1 MYSVNRRKQ
10 RAIDVDNEQE
20 KQPKTE
26 PATKGEFL
34 RKEKEGD
41 KKDKKNDDAIL
52 QKMQK
57 RVTGKKNFPKFMSTL
72 MWVAIIWLAVSL
84 AFNGLSSGEVEEQDI
99 SDVVSSVQAGEIT
112 SIVVRGQEVRVAYT
126 DGKIGKLRKDAIASF
141 DETLVN
147 LGVTA
152 EQLVSAGYTV
162 KKETGLG
169 YWFKT
174 LLPFLFPIL
183 ILAFFLWFFLRQTK
197 GMGGMQVFQFGRS
210 RARFINPNDEK
221 DKVSF
226 KDVAGLAEAKQ
237 ELQEFVE
244 FLKQPDRFLS
254 IGAKVPKGVMLT
266 GAPGTGKT
274 LLARAVAGEAKVPF
288 FSISGSEFVEMFVGV
303 GASRV
308 RDLFSMAKKAAPA
321 IVFIDEID
329 AVGRTRGS
337 GLGGGNDE
345 REQALNQIL
354 VEMDGFEQTDK
365 VIVLA
370 STNRP
375 DILDNALLRP
385 GRFDRKIVID
395 LPDIKERKEILAVHA
410 KGKKLEDDV
419 NFEVVARRTPGLSG
433 ADLASVVNESAI
445 FAVRGSRKSIKQDD
459 LLAAIEKVML
469 GPERKGRVITK
480 REKRVI
486 AYHEAGHAL
495 LASLLPYADPVQKI
509 TIVSRGHAGGY
520 VLSLPDFERRLK
532 TRREFIDTIIM
543 ALGGY
548 ASERLVF
555 EDVSTGPSSDLVEV
569 SRLAHDMVTRFGMSD
584 VVGPMVLRQ
593 PNYYSMIG
601 GREGHSQNLEK
612 QIDEEVD
619 KIVKQSYDGA
629 LQHLR
634 NNRESLDA
642 IAEKL
647 LEQETLEREEFESLL
662 KERGVEV
669 QNAFKDEEEE
679 KREIEEKKSIPD
691 EDKDIEEKKN
701 EPTENKEQHS

>member
-1 MYSVNRRKQ
+1 MRGVNRENKDVSGDTTEKSDEQSESSQKKSAEKGLFSRGKKKSDRDT
-10 RAIDVDNEQE
+10 RARSDILGKIFQ
-20 KQPKTE
+20 KKT
-26 PATKGEFL
+26 A
-34 RKEKEGD
+34 R
-41 KKDKKNDDAIL
+41 KDK
-52 QKMQK
+52 
-57 RVTGKKNFPKFMSTL
+57 GNFHRWISVL
-72 MWVAIIWLAVSL
+72 MWVSIIYLAVSL
-84 AFNGLSSGEVEEQDI
+84 SVGGLGSKEILEPTI
-99 SDVVSSVQAGEIT
+99 SEVVSSIHSDEVTRIEVSGKKVTVTYVNEDVGEL
-112 SIVVRGQEVRVAYT
+112 Q
-126 DGKIGKLRKDAIASF
+126 KDPVASF
-141 DETLVN
+141 DETLTN

-152 EQLVSAGYTV
+152 EEIAR
-162 KKETGLG
+162 LG
-169 YWFKT
+169 YVVVKEGGFGYWLKQI
-174 LLPFLFPIL
+174 LPFIFPLL
-183 ILAFFLWFFLRQTK
+183 IFGVFLWFIMRQTK
-197 GMGGMQVFQFGRS
+197 GMGGMQVFQFGRA
-210 RARFINPNDEK
+210 RARLVDPNDGSG
-221 DKVSF
+221 KVSF
-226 KDVAGLAEAKQ
+226 KDVAGLVEAKQ

-308 RDLFSMAKKAAPA
+308 RDLFSMAKKTAPS

-354 VEMDGFEQTDK
+354 VEMDGFEQSDK
-365 VIVLA
+365 VIVIA

-385 GRFDRKIVID
+385 GRFDRKIIID
-395 LPDIKERKEILAVHA
+395 LPDIKERTEILRVHA
-410 KGKKLEDDV
+410 RGKKMESDV
-419 NFEVVARRTPGLSG
+419 NFEIIARRTPGLSG
-433 ADLASVVNESAI
+433 ADLASVVNEGAI
-445 FAVRGSRKSIKQDD
+445 FAVRDSRKSIQQKDF
-459 LLAAIEKVML
+459 LAAIEKVML

-532 TRREFIDTIIM
+532 TRREFFDTITM

-548 ASERLVF
+548 VAEQLVF
-555 EDVSTGPSSDLVEV
+555 DDVSTGPSSDLVEV

-584 VVGPMVLRQ
+584 VVGPMALRQ
-593 PNYYSMIG
+593 PNLHSLTG
-601 GREGHSQNLEK
+601 GREGHSPELEK
-612 QIDEEVD
+612 QIDDEVD
-619 KIVKQSYDGA
+619 KIIRQSYKGS
-629 LQHLR
+629 LR
-634 NNRESLDA
+634 LLRDNRDSLDA

-647 LEQETLEREEFESLL
+647 LEQETLEREEFEALL

-669 QNAFKDEEEE
+669 QNAFKDDEL
-679 KREIEEKKSIPD
+679 EKKILEEGVSITKKGDAISD
-691 EDKDIEEKKN
+691 EK
-701 EPTENKEQHS
+701 EPNDR

>member
-1 MYSVNRRKQ
+1 
-10 RAIDVDNEQE
+10 
-20 KQPKTE
+20 
-26 PATKGEFL
+26 
-34 RKEKEGD
+34 
-41 KKDKKNDDAIL
+41 
-52 QKMQK
+52 
-57 RVTGKKNFPKFMSTL
+57 
-72 MWVAIIWLAVSL
+72 
-84 AFNGLSSGEVEEQDI
+84 
-99 SDVVSSVQAGEIT
+99 
-112 SIVVRGQEVRVAYT
+112 
-126 DGKIGKLRKDAIASF
+126 
-141 DETLVN
+141 
-147 LGVTA
+147 
-152 EQLVSAGYTV
+152 
-162 KKETGLG
+162 
-169 YWFKT
+169 
-174 LLPFLFPIL
+174 
-183 ILAFFLWFFLRQTK
+183 
-197 GMGGMQVFQFGRS
+197 MGGMQVFQFGRA
-210 RARFINPNDEK
+210 RARFVSPNDENG
-221 DKVSF
+221 KVSF

-308 RDLFSMAKKAAPA
+308 RDLFSMAKKAAPS

-329 AVGRTRGS
+329 AVGRARGS

-385 GRFDRKIVID
+385 GRFDRKIIVD
-395 LPDIKERKEILAVHA
+395 LPDIKERSEILQVHS
-410 KGKKLEDDV
+410 KGKNMEDDV
-419 NFEVVARRTPGLSG
+419 NFDIIARRTPGLSG
-433 ADLASVVNESAI
+433 ADLASVVNEGAI
-445 FAVRGSRKSIKQDD
+445 FAVRDSRKSIQQKD

-480 REKRVI
+480 REKRMI

-532 TRREFIDTIIM
+532 TRREFVDTISM

-548 ASERLVF
+548 AAERLIF
-555 EDVSTGPSSDLVEV
+555 GDVSTGPSSDLIEV

-584 VVGPMVLRQ
+584 AVGPMVLRQ
-593 PNYYSMIG
+593 PNLHSLAG
-601 GREGHSQNLEK
+601 GREGHSPEFEK
-612 QIDEEVD
+612 QIDDEVD
-619 KIVKQSYDGA
+619 AIVRESYESS
-629 LQHLR
+629 LQRLR
-634 NNRESLDA
+634 DNRDSLDA

-647 LEQETLEREEFESLL
+647 LEQETLEREEFEALL

-669 QNAFKDEEEE
+669 QNAFKDEEFERKEAEE
-679 KREIEEKKSIPD
+679 KLTDEK
-691 EDKDIEEKKN
+691 
-701 EPTENKEQHS
+701 

>member
-1 MYSVNRRKQ
+1 MRGVNRNNEDGSTGGKEDSGQKKKSKKLGGFLRGKKGKGGWYAKQ
-10 RAIDVDNEQE
+10 R
-20 KQPKTE
+20 
-26 PATKGEFL
+26 
-34 RKEKEGD
+34 GD
-41 KKDKKNDDAIL
+41 ILQKRFGGKSTGVRHDGKDKKKGRRWMNIALWVLLLYFALSFSVGGFTNQDVLEPTISEVVSAIQSNQVAGIEVSGRKVTVTYVDEQVGEL
-52 QKMQK
+52 QKD
-57 RVTGKKNFPKFMSTL
+57 P
-72 MWVAIIWLAVSL
+72 
-84 AFNGLSSGEVEEQDI
+84 
-99 SDVVSSVQAGEIT
+99 
-112 SIVVRGQEVRVAYT
+112 
-126 DGKIGKLRKDAIASF
+126 IASF
-141 DETLVN
+141 DETLIN

-152 EQLVSAGYTV
+152 DEFSRLKYSVV
-162 KKETGLG
+162 KEGGFG
-169 YWFKT
+169 YW
-174 LLPFLFPIL
+174 LRQILPFLFPLL
-183 ILAFFLWFFLRQTK
+183 IFGVFLWFIMRQSK
-197 GMGGMQVFQFGRS
+197 GMGGMQVFQFGRA
-210 RARFINPNDEK
+210 RARFVSPNDENGR
-221 DKVSF
+221 VSF

-308 RDLFSMAKKAAPA
+308 RDLFSMAKKSAPS

-385 GRFDRKIVID
+385 GRFDRKIIVD
-395 LPDIKERKEILAVHA
+395 LPDIKEREEILQVHA
-410 KGKKLEDDV
+410 RGKNMEQDV
-419 NFEVVARRTPGLSG
+419 NFDVIARRTPGLSG
-433 ADLASVVNESAI
+433 ADLASVVNEGAI
-445 FAVRGSRKSIKQDD
+445 FAVRASRKSIRQKD

-480 REKRVI
+480 REKRMI

-532 TRREFIDTIIM
+532 TRREFVDTISM

-548 ASERLVF
+548 AAEQLVF
-555 EDVSTGPSSDLVEV
+555 GDVSTGPSSDLIEV

-584 VVGPMVLRQ
+584 AVGPMVLRQ
-593 PNYYSMIG
+593 PNLHSLTG
-601 GREGHSQNLEK
+601 GREGHSPELEK
-612 QIDEEVD
+612 QIDDEVD
-619 KIVKQSYDGA
+619 TIVRQAYKDS
-629 LQHLR
+629 LQRLR
-634 NNRESLDA
+634 DNRDSLDA
-642 IAEKL
+642 IAETL
-647 LEQETLEREEFESLL
+647 LEQETLEREEFEALL

-669 QNAFKDEEEE
+669 QNAFKDEEFERKE
-679 KREIEEKKSIPD
+679 MEKK
-691 EDKDIEEKKN
+691 EMDKKR
-701 EPTENKEQHS
+701 S

>member
-1 MYSVNRRKQ
+1 MRGVNRNNK
-10 RAIDVDNEQE
+10 DGGD
-20 KQPKTE
+20 
-26 PATKGEFL
+26 G
-34 RKEKEGD
+34 EKEGSNQKKKSTKRGDLLHKKERKNGWYSKQRDSILKRKLQGKSADD
-41 KKDKKNDDAIL
+41 KNKKGFRWWMNIVLWALLIY
-52 QKMQK
+52 
-57 RVTGKKNFPKFMSTL
+57 F
-72 MWVAIIWLAVSL
+72 A
-84 AFNGLSSGEVEEQDI
+84 LSFGVGGFDNQDVLEPTI
-99 SDVVSSVQAGEIT
+99 SEVVSSIQEDQVASIEVSGKKVTVTYINEQIGEL
-112 SIVVRGQEVRVAYT
+112 Q
-126 DGKIGKLRKDAIASF
+126 KDPIASF
-141 DETLVN
+141 DETLIN

-152 EQLVSAGYTV
+152 DEFARLKYSVV
-162 KKETGLG
+162 KEGGFG
-169 YWFKT
+169 YWVKQV
-174 LLPFLFPIL
+174 LPFLFPLL
-183 ILAFFLWFFLRQTK
+183 IFGAFLWFIMRQSK

-210 RARFINPNDEK
+210 RARFVNPNDENG
-221 DKVSF
+221 KVSF
-226 KDVAGLAEAKQ
+226 KDVAGLVEAKQ

-308 RDLFSMAKKAAPA
+308 RDLFSMAKKAAPS

-385 GRFDRKIVID
+385 GRFDRKIIVD
-395 LPDIKERKEILAVHA
+395 LPDIKERTEILQVHA
-410 KGKKLEDDV
+410 RGKNMEDGV
-419 NFEVVARRTPGLSG
+419 NFDVIARRTPGLSG
-433 ADLASVVNESAI
+433 ADLASVVNEGAI
-445 FAVRGSRKSIKQDD
+445 FAVRDSRKSIQQKD

-480 REKRVI
+480 REKRMI

-532 TRREFIDTIIM
+532 TRQEFVDTISM

-548 ASERLVF
+548 AAERLVF
-555 EDVSTGPSSDLVEV
+555 GDVSTGPSSDLIEV

-584 VVGPMVLRQ
+584 AVGPMVLRQ
-593 PNYYSMIG
+593 PNLHSLTG
-601 GREGHSQNLEK
+601 GREGHSPEFEK
-612 QIDEEVD
+612 QIDDEVD
-619 KIVKQSYDGA
+619 AIVRKSYKDSFQK
-629 LQHLR
+629 LCD
-634 NNRESLDA
+634 NRDSLDA

-647 LEQETLEREEFESLL
+647 LEQETLEREEFEMLL

-669 QNAFKDEEEE
+669 QNAFKDEEFERKEMEE
-679 KREIEEKKSIPD
+679 KRI
-691 EDKDIEEKKN
+691 
-701 EPTENKEQHS
+701 

>member
-1 MYSVNRRKQ
+1 MRGVNHNNEDESGGKKDGSSQKKKSTKRGGFLRGKNMKDGWRSKQ
-10 RAIDVDNEQE
+10 RDRILKKKIGGKSGGSNDTGNTGGARRWMNIILWVLLIYFALSLGVGGFTNRDVL
-20 KQPKTE
+20 KPT
-26 PATKGEFL
+26 
-34 RKEKEGD
+34 
-41 KKDKKNDDAIL
+41 
-52 QKMQK
+52 
-57 RVTGKKNFPKFMSTL
+57 
-72 MWVAIIWLAVSL
+72 
-84 AFNGLSSGEVEEQDI
+84 I
-99 SDVVSSVQAGEIT
+99 SEVVSSIQNGQVAGIEVSGRKVTIT
-112 SIVVRGQEVRVAYT
+112 YINEDVGELQ
-126 DGKIGKLRKDAIASF
+126 KDPIASF
-141 DETLVN
+141 DETLIN

-152 EQLVSAGYTV
+152 DDLAHLRYSVV
-162 KKETGLG
+162 KEGGFG
-169 YWFKT
+169 YWVRQI
-174 LLPFLFPIL
+174 LPFLFPIL
-183 ILAFFLWFFLRQTK
+183 IFGLFLWFIMRQSK
-197 GMGGMQVFQFGRS
+197 GMGGMQVFQFGRA
-210 RARFINPNDEK
+210 RARFVNPNDENG
-221 DKVSF
+221 KVSF
-226 KDVAGLAEAKQ
+226 KDVAGLVEAKQ

-308 RDLFSMAKKAAPA
+308 RDLFSMAKKAAPS

-329 AVGRTRGS
+329 AVGRARGS

-385 GRFDRKIVID
+385 GRFDRKIIID
-395 LPDIKERKEILAVHA
+395 LPDIKERSEILQVHA
-410 KGKKLEDDV
+410 RGKNMENDV
-419 NFEVVARRTPGLSG
+419 NFDVIARRTPGLSG
-433 ADLASVVNESAI
+433 ADLASVVNEGAI
-445 FAVRGSRKSIKQDD
+445 FAVRASRKSIKQKD

-532 TRREFIDTIIM
+532 TRREFVDTISM

-548 ASERLVF
+548 VAEQLVF
-555 EDVSTGPSSDLVEV
+555 GDVSTGPSSDLIEV

-584 VVGPMVLRQ
+584 AVGPLVLRQ
-593 PNYYSMIG
+593 LNLHSLTG
-601 GREGHSQNLEK
+601 GREGHSPELEK
-612 QIDEEVD
+612 QIDDEVD
-619 KIVKQSYDGA
+619 AIVRRSYKDS
-629 LQHLR
+629 LQKLR
-634 NNRESLDA
+634 DNRDSLDA

-647 LEQETLEREEFESLL
+647 LEQETLEREEFEMLL

-669 QNAFKDEEEE
+669 QNAFKGEELER
-679 KREIEEKKSIPD
+679 KG
-691 EDKDIEEKKN
+691 
-701 EPTENKEQHS
+701 

>member
-1 MYSVNRRKQ
+1 MDSVNR
-10 RAIDVDNEQE
+10 E
-20 KQPKTE
+20 
-26 PATKGEFL
+26 
-34 RKEKEGD
+34 
-41 KKDKKNDDAIL
+41 NDT
-52 QKMQK
+52 Q
-57 RVTGKKNFPKFMSTL
+57 
-72 MWVAIIWLAVSL
+72 
-84 AFNGLSSGEVEEQDI
+84 
-99 SDVVSSVQAGEIT
+99 
-112 SIVVRGQEVRVAYT
+112 T
-126 DGKIGKLRKDAIASF
+126 DGKETPSSEKKSAKRRFFFRGKKEQKSQDPEQQDRTVIDMLRRKKRDPQKKGGRGWTGVLLWGTLIYLVLSFGAGGLNNQDVLQPTISEVVTSIQANEVASIEVSGKKVTVTYTDETVGELQKDAVASF
-141 DETLVN
+141 DETLTN

-152 EQLVSAGYTV
+152 DELGQV
-162 KKETGLG
+162 KYSVVKESGFG
-169 YWFKT
+169 YWVMQI
-174 LLPFLFPIL
+174 LPFLFPIL
-183 ILAFFLWFFLRQTK
+183 ILGIFFLFLMRQTK
-197 GMGGMQVFQFGRS
+197 GMGGMQLFQFGRA
-210 RARFINPNDEK
+210 RARFVNPDDENG
-221 DKVSF
+221 KVSF
-226 KDVAGLAEAKQ
+226 KDVAGLVEAKQ

-308 RDLFSMAKKAAPA
+308 RDLFSMAKKAAPS

-329 AVGRTRGS
+329 AVGRARGS

-365 VIVLA
+365 VVVIA

-385 GRFDRKIVID
+385 GRFDRKIVVD
-395 LPDIKERKEILAVHA
+395 LPDIKERTDILRVHA
-410 KGKKLEDDV
+410 KGKKMEGDV
-419 NFEVVARRTPGLSG
+419 NFETIARRTPGLSG
-433 ADLASVVNESAI
+433 ADLASVVNEGAI
-445 FAVRGSRKSIKQDD
+445 FAVRASRKSIRQKD

-480 REKRVI
+480 REKRMI

-532 TRREFIDTIIM
+532 TRKEFVDTIAM

-548 ASERLVF
+548 AAEQMVF
-555 EDVSTGPSSDLVEV
+555 GDVSTGPSSDLVEV

-584 VVGPMVLRQ
+584 AVGPMAVRQ
-593 PNYYSMIG
+593 PNYSSVVG
-601 GREGHSQNLEK
+601 GREGHSQDLEQ
-612 QIDEEVD
+612 QIDSEVD
-619 KIVKQSYDGA
+619 VIIKQAHKRAQSL
-629 LQHLR
+629 LQE
-634 NNRESLDA
+634 NRDSLDA
-642 IAEKL
+642 IVKQLLAE
-647 LEQETLEREEFESLL
+647 ETLEREEFESLL
-662 KERGVEV
+662 RERGVEV
-669 QNAFKDEEEE
+669 QNAFKDEEAAKRVAEE
-679 KREIEEKKSIPD
+679 DSPADKKD
-691 EDKDIEEKKN
+691 
-701 EPTENKEQHS
+701 

>member
-1 MYSVNRRKQ
+1 MDSVNRENDTGTGGKEAPSSEKKSAKRRFFFRGKKEQKSQDPKQQDHPLKDLLRRKKRDPQ
-10 RAIDVDNEQE
+10 TQKSSGGRWTGVLLWGTLIYLVLSFGAGGLNNQETLQPTISEVVAAIQVDEVASIE
-20 KQPKTE
+20 VS
-26 PATKGEFL
+26 G
-34 RKEKEGD
+34 
-41 KKDKKNDDAIL
+41 KKVTVTYTDETVGVL
-52 QKMQK
+52 QKD
-57 RVTGKKNFPKFMSTL
+57 
-72 MWVAIIWLAVSL
+72 AV
-84 AFNGLSSGEVEEQDI
+84 
-99 SDVVSSVQAGEIT
+99 
-112 SIVVRGQEVRVAYT
+112 
-126 DGKIGKLRKDAIASF
+126 ASF
-141 DETLVN
+141 DETLTN

-152 EQLVSAGYTV
+152 DELAQV
-162 KKETGLG
+162 KYSVVKEGGFG
-169 YWFKT
+169 YWVMQI
-174 LLPFLFPIL
+174 LPFLFPIL
-183 ILAFFLWFFLRQTK
+183 ILGVFFLFLMRQTK
-197 GMGGMQVFQFGRS
+197 GMGGMQLFQFGRA
-210 RARFINPNDEK
+210 RARFVNPDDDNG
-221 DKVSF
+221 KVSF
-226 KDVAGLAEAKQ
+226 KDVAGLVEAKQ

-308 RDLFSMAKKAAPA
+308 RDLFSMAKKAAPS

-329 AVGRTRGS
+329 AVGRARGS

-365 VIVLA
+365 VVVIA

-385 GRFDRKIVID
+385 GRFDRKIVVD
-395 LPDIKERKEILAVHA
+395 LPDIKERTDILRVHA
-410 KGKKLEDDV
+410 KGKKMEDDV
-419 NFEVVARRTPGLSG
+419 NFETIARRTPGLSG
-433 ADLASVVNESAI
+433 ADLASVVNEGAI
-445 FAVRGSRKSIKQDD
+445 FAVRASRKSIRQRD

-480 REKRVI
+480 REKRMI

-532 TRREFIDTIIM
+532 TRKEFMDTIAM

-548 ASERLVF
+548 AAERMVF
-555 EDVSTGPSSDLVEV
+555 GDVSTGPSSDLVEV

-584 VVGPMVLRQ
+584 AVGPMAVRQ
-593 PNYYSMIG
+593 PNYSSVVG
-601 GREGHSQNLEK
+601 GREGHSQDLEQ
-612 QIDEEVD
+612 QIDSEVD
-619 KIVKQSYDGA
+619 VIIKQAHERAQSL
-629 LQHLR
+629 LQE
-634 NNRESLDA
+634 NCESLDA
-642 IAEKL
+642 IVKKL
-647 LEQETLEREEFESLL
+647 LADETLEREEFEALL

-669 QNAFKDEEEE
+669 QNAFRDEEEE
-679 KREIEEKKSIPD
+679 KKVAVEDGPADKKG
-691 EDKDIEEKKN
+691 
-701 EPTENKEQHS
+701 

>member
-1 MYSVNRRKQ
+1 MRGVNRNNNDTEGAEKKGS
-10 RAIDVDNEQE
+10 DQE
-20 KQPKTE
+20 KKS
-26 PATKGEFL
+26 TKRGIFL
-34 RKEKEGD
+34 RGKKKRGGWYANRRD
-41 KKDKKNDDAIL
+41 RILKNTLRGRSTDNKDKKGFRRWMNLIFWVLIIYFAL
-52 QKMQK
+52 SFA
-57 RVTGKKNFPKFMSTL
+57 TGG
-72 MWVAIIWLAVSL
+72 LANRDVL
-84 AFNGLSSGEVEEQDI
+84 EPTI
-99 SDVVSSVQAGEIT
+99 SEVVSSVQDDQVV
-112 SIVVRGQEVRVAYT
+112 SIEVSGRNVTVTYT
-126 DGKIGKLRKDAIASF
+126 DEQVGELQKDPITPF
-141 DETLVN
+141 DETLIN

-152 EQLVSAGYTV
+152 DDLARLDYSVV
-162 KKETGLG
+162 KEGGFG
-169 YWFKT
+169 YWMRQ
-174 LLPFLFPIL
+174 LLPFLFPLL
-183 ILAFFLWFFLRQTK
+183 IFGAFLWFIMRQSK
-197 GMGGMQVFQFGRS
+197 GMGGMQVFQFGRA
-210 RARFINPNDEK
+210 RARFVNPDDENG
-221 DKVSF
+221 KVSF
-226 KDVAGLAEAKQ
+226 KDVAGLVEAKQ

-308 RDLFSMAKKAAPA
+308 RDLFSMAKKAAPS

-329 AVGRTRGS
+329 AVGRARGS

-385 GRFDRKIVID
+385 GRFDRKIIVD
-395 LPDIKERKEILAVHA
+395 LPDIKERTEILQVHA
-410 KGKKLEDDV
+410 RGKTMEDGV
-419 NFEVVARRTPGLSG
+419 NFDVIARRTPGLSG
-433 ADLASVVNESAI
+433 ADLASVVNEGAI
-445 FAVRGSRKSIKQDD
+445 FAVRDSRKSIQQKD

-495 LASLLPYADPVQKI
+495 LASLLSYADPVQKI

-532 TRREFIDTIIM
+532 TRREFVDTISM

-548 ASERLVF
+548 VAEQLVF
-555 EDVSTGPSSDLVEV
+555 GDVSTGPSSDLIEV

-584 VVGPMVLRQ
+584 AVGPMVLRQ
-593 PNYYSMIG
+593 PNLHSLTG
-601 GREGHSQNLEK
+601 GREGHSPELEK
-612 QIDEEVD
+612 QIDDEVD
-619 KIVKQSYDGA
+619 AIVRRAYKDSM
-629 LQHLR
+629 QHLR
-634 NNRESLDA
+634 DNRDSLDA

-647 LEQETLEREEFESLL
+647 LEQETLEREEFEALL

-669 QNAFKDEEEE
+669 QNAFKDEEFERKKLEE
-679 KREIEEKKSIPD
+679 KRDQKS
-691 EDKDIEEKKN
+691 EA
-701 EPTENKEQHS
+701 

>member
-1 MYSVNRRKQ
+1 MRGVNRENK
-10 RAIDVDNEQE
+10 DGDTGE
-20 KQPKTE
+20 KTDTPQ
-26 PATKGEFL
+26 TKSAKRGGFL
-34 RKEKEGD
+34 RGEKKQDDQPTKQQNGILKNMFQKKVTTD
-41 KKDKKNDDAIL
+41 KNKNKKNSRRWVNILLWVSLLYLALSLSFGGFGNQGVLEPTISEVVQSIRAGEVASIEVSGKKVTVTYINESVGEL
-52 QKMQK
+52 QK
-57 RVTGKKNFPKFMSTL
+57 
-72 MWVAIIWLAVSL
+72 
-84 AFNGLSSGEVEEQDI
+84 D
-99 SDVVSSVQAGEIT
+99 SV
-112 SIVVRGQEVRVAYT
+112 
-126 DGKIGKLRKDAIASF
+126 ASF
-141 DETLVN
+141 DETLIN
-147 LGVTA
+147 LGVTTD
-152 EQLVSAGYTV
+152 EFDRLKYGVV
-162 KKETGLG
+162 KEGGFG
-169 YWFKT
+169 YWVKQV
-174 LLPFLFPIL
+174 LPFLFPIL
-183 ILAFFLWFFLRQTK
+183 IFGVFLWFIMRQTK
-197 GMGGMQVFQFGRS
+197 GMGGMQVFQFGRA
-210 RARFINPNDEK
+210 RARFVNPDDE
-221 DKVSF
+221 DGKVSF
-226 KDVAGLAEAKQ
+226 KDVAGLVEAKQ

-308 RDLFSMAKKAAPA
+308 RDLFSMAKKSAPS

-329 AVGRTRGS
+329 AVGRARGS

-365 VIVLA
+365 VIVIA

-395 LPDIKERKEILAVHA
+395 LPDIKERTDILQVHA
-410 KGKKLEDDV
+410 KGKKMETDV
-419 NFEVVARRTPGLSG
+419 NFETIARRTPGLSG
-433 ADLASVVNESAI
+433 ADLASVVNEGAI
-445 FAVRGSRKSIKQDD
+445 FAVRNSRKSICQKD

-480 REKRVI
+480 REKKMI

-532 TRREFIDTIIM
+532 TRKEFIDTISM

-548 ASERLVF
+548 AAEQLVF
-555 EDVSTGPSSDLVEV
+555 SDVSTGPSSDLVEV
-569 SRLAHDMVTRFGMSD
+569 SRLAHDMVTRFGMST
-584 VVGPMVLRQ
+584 VVGPMAVRQ
-593 PNYYSMIG
+593 PNYYSVIG
-601 GREGHSQNLEK
+601 GREGHSQDLEK
-612 QIDEEVD
+612 QIDAEVD
-619 KIVKQSYDGA
+619 KIIKQSYETA
-629 LQHLR
+629 RSLLEK
-634 NNRESLDA
+634 NRSSLDA
-642 IAEKL
+642 IVAKL
-647 LEQETLEREEFESLL
+647 LKEETLERDEFEALL

-669 QNAFKDEEEE
+669 QNAFKKEEDERRGAEQEVSAAKEDGAQPE
-679 KREIEEKKSIPD
+679 K
-691 EDKDIEEKKN
+691 
-701 EPTENKEQHS
+701 

>member
-1 MYSVNRRKQ
+1 MCM
-10 RAIDVDNEQE
+10 D
-20 KQPKTE
+20 TM
-26 PATKGEFL
+26 
-34 RKEKEGD
+34 D
-41 KKDKKNDDAIL
+41 KKKKDGSNADSEKSTKPKKEPLAEGL
-52 QKMQK
+52 FSRSK
-57 RVTGKKNFPKFMSTL
+57 REKGDNGNNHVFGDVKRKITGKKHLPKFVSIL
-72 MWVAIIWLAVSL
+72 LWVAVIYLAISL
-84 AFNGLSSGEVEEQDI
+84 SFDGFDKKEVVEPTI
-99 SDVVSSVQAGEIT
+99 SDVVTSIQAGEIEE
-112 SIVVRGQEVRVAYT
+112 IIIRGQEVRVSYA
-126 DGKIGKLRKDAIASF
+126 DGKAGKLRKDNIASF
-141 DETLVN
+141 DETLLN

-152 EQLVSAGYTV
+152 EQLAGVEYSV
-162 KKETGLG
+162 KKETGFG
-169 YWFKT
+169 YWMKT
-174 LLPFLFPIL
+174 LLPFLFPLL
-183 ILAFFLWFFLRQTK
+183 ILSLFIWYLSRQTK

-210 RARFINPNDEK
+210 RARFVNPGDEK
-221 DKVSF
+221 NRVTF
-226 KDVAGLAEAKQ
+226 KDVAGLVEAKQ
-237 ELQEFVE
+237 ELQEFIE

-274 LLARAVAGEAKVPF
+274 LLARAVAGEASVPF

-365 VIVLA
+365 VVVLA

-385 GRFDRKIVID
+385 GRFDRKVVID
-395 LPDIKERKEILAVHA
+395 LPDIRERTEILKVHA
-410 KGKKLEDDV
+410 KGKKFEGNTD
-419 NFEVVARRTPGLSG
+419 FEVVARRTPGLSG
-433 ADLASVVNESAI
+433 ADLASVVNEAAI
-445 FAVRGSRKSIKQDD
+445 FAVRDSRKSIQQKD
-459 LLAAIEKVML
+459 LLSAIEKVML

-532 TRREFIDTIIM
+532 TRREFVDTIAM

-548 ASERLVF
+548 AAEQLIF
-555 EDVSTGPSSDLVEV
+555 EDVSTGPSSDLVEI

-584 VVGPMVLRQ
+584 AVGPMALRQ
-593 PNYYSMIG
+593 PNLHSLAG
-601 GREGHSQNLEK
+601 GREGHSPELEK
-612 QIDEEVD
+612 QIDDEVD
-619 KIVKQSYDGA
+619 RIITQSYENA
-629 LQHLR
+629 RSFLR
-634 NNRESLDA
+634 QNRESLDA

-647 LEQETLEREEFESLL
+647 LEQETLEREEFEALL
-662 KERGVEV
+662 KERGVEI
-669 QNAFKDEEEE
+669 QNAFKNDEEERKE
-679 KREIEEKKSIPD
+679 LGEKKD
-691 EDKDIEEKKN
+691 EDERGEKV
-701 EPTENKEQHS
+701 S

>member
-1 MYSVNRRKQ
+1 MRGVNRNNSDEEDGKEGGL
-10 RAIDVDNEQE
+10 DH
-20 KQPKTE
+20 KKKS
-26 PATKGEFL
+26 TKRGSFL
-34 RKEKEGD
+34 RENIFKNTFREKSPGNND
-41 KKDKKNDDAIL
+41 NKSRKDGRRWIN
-52 QKMQK
+52 
-57 RVTGKKNFPKFMSTL
+57 VVF
-72 MWVAIIWLAVSL
+72 WVLLTYLALSL
-84 AFNGLSSGEVEEQDI
+84 ALGGFTDRGVLEPTI
-99 SDVVSSVQAGEIT
+99 SEVVSSVQTGQVTGIEVSGRKVTVTYADDQVGEL
-112 SIVVRGQEVRVAYT
+112 Q
-126 DGKIGKLRKDAIASF
+126 KDPIASF
-141 DETLVN
+141 DETLLN
-147 LGVTA
+147 LGVSVDDLA
-152 EQLVSAGYTV
+152 QLKYSVV
-162 KKETGLG
+162 KEGGFG
-169 YWFKT
+169 YWVRQI
-174 LLPFLFPIL
+174 LPFLFPIL
-183 ILAFFLWFFLRQTK
+183 IFGAFLWFIMRQSK
-197 GMGGMQVFQFGRS
+197 GMGGMQVFQFGRA
-210 RARFINPNDEK
+210 RARFVNPNDENG
-221 DKVSF
+221 KVTF
-226 KDVAGLAEAKQ
+226 KDVAGLVEAKQ

-308 RDLFSMAKKAAPA
+308 RDLFSMAKKAAPS

-329 AVGRTRGS
+329 AVGRARGS

-385 GRFDRKIVID
+385 GRFDRKIIVD
-395 LPDIKERKEILAVHA
+395 LPDIRERSEILQVHA
-410 KGKKLEDDV
+410 QGKTMENDV
-419 NFEVVARRTPGLSG
+419 NFDIIARRTPGLSG
-433 ADLASVVNESAI
+433 ADLASVVNEGAI
-445 FAVRGSRKSIKQDD
+445 FAVRASRKSIHQKD

-480 REKRVI
+480 REKRMI

-532 TRREFIDTIIM
+532 TRREFIDTISM

-548 ASERLVF
+548 AAERLVF
-555 EDVSTGPSSDLVEV
+555 GDVSTGPSSDLIEV

-584 VVGPMVLRQ
+584 AVGPMVLRQ
-593 PNYYSMIG
+593 PNLHSLAG
-601 GREGHSQNLEK
+601 GREGHSPELEK
-612 QIDEEVD
+612 QIDDEVD
-619 KIVKQSYDGA
+619 VIVRQAYEDS
-629 LQHLR
+629 LQQLR
-634 NNRESLDA
+634 DNRDSLDA

-647 LEQETLEREEFESLL
+647 LERETLEREEFEALL
-662 KERGVEV
+662 QERNVEV
-669 QNAFKDEEEE
+669 QNAFKDEEFERKE
-679 KREIEEKKSIPD
+679 AEKKR
-691 EDKDIEEKKN
+691 
-701 EPTENKEQHS
+701 T

>member
-1 MYSVNRRKQ
+1 MHSVNRENQEESGGGQPPSSQKKPIRLGLFFRRKKKRDQHTKQ
-10 RAIDVDNEQE
+10 RSGILKKRLDGKSPREEN
-20 KQPKTE
+20 
-26 PATKGEFL
+26 KGFRHWMNILLWVSVIYLVLSLSFAGLTAGEI
-34 RKEKEGD
+34 
-41 KKDKKNDDAIL
+41 KKP
-52 QKMQK
+52 
-57 RVTGKKNFPKFMSTL
+57 T
-72 MWVAIIWLAVSL
+72 
-84 AFNGLSSGEVEEQDI
+84 I
-99 SDVVSSVQAGEIT
+99 SEVVSSIKAGEVTSVEVSGKKVTIT
-112 SIVVRGQEVRVAYT
+112 YT
-126 DGKIGKLRKDAIASF
+126 DESVGVLQKDSVASF
-141 DETLVN
+141 DETLIN
-147 LGVTA
+147 LGVTTDDFT
-152 EQLVSAGYTV
+152 QLEYGVV
-162 KKETGLG
+162 KEGGFG
-169 YWFKT
+169 YWVKQI
-174 LLPFLFPIL
+174 LPFLFPIL
-183 ILAFFLWFFLRQTK
+183 IFGVFLWFIMRQTK
-197 GMGGMQVFQFGRS
+197 GMGGMQVFQFGRA
-210 RARFINPNDEK
+210 RARFVNPND
-221 DKVSF
+221 DNGKVSF
-226 KDVAGLAEAKQ
+226 KDVAGLVEAKQ

-329 AVGRTRGS
+329 AVGRARGT

-365 VIVLA
+365 VIVIA

-385 GRFDRKIVID
+385 GRFDRKIIID
-395 LPDIKERKEILAVHA
+395 LPDIKERTEILKVHA
-410 KGKKLEDDV
+410 KGKKIESDV
-419 NFEVVARRTPGLSG
+419 NFDVVARRTPGLSG
-433 ADLASVVNESAI
+433 ADLASVVNEAAI
-445 FAVRGSRKSIKQDD
+445 FAVRGSRKSIQQKD

-532 TRREFIDTIIM
+532 TRKEFIDTIAM

-548 ASERLVF
+548 AAEQMVF
-555 EDVSTGPSSDLVEV
+555 SDVSTGPSSDLVEV

-584 VVGPMVLRQ
+584 LVGPMVVRQ
-593 PNYYSMIG
+593 PNYYSVVG
-601 GREGHSQNLEK
+601 GREGHSQDLEK
-612 QIDEEVD
+612 QIDTEVD
-619 KIVKQSYDGA
+619 KIIKHAYEKARS
-629 LQHLR
+629 LLR
-634 NNRESLDA
+634 ENRDSLDA
-642 IAEKL
+642 IVKKL
-647 LEQETLEREEFESLL
+647 LTDETLEREEFEALL

-679 KREIEEKKSIPD
+679 RKKLKEEDHLAVEASTPGADGGVSD
-691 EDKDIEEKKN
+691 EK
-701 EPTENKEQHS
+701 

>member
-1 MYSVNRRKQ
+1 MRGVNPKNGDGAEGEKTDSSHTKPTKRRW
-10 RAIDVDNEQE
+10 
-20 KQPKTE
+20 
-26 PATKGEFL
+26 FL
-34 RKEKEGD
+34 RG
-41 KKDKKNDDAIL
+41 KKDRDAQRTGERRTIFKKLFQKKSTTSKNKKGSRRRWANTLFWIL
-52 QKMQK
+52 LIYLVLSFGVGGLGNQEVLNPTISEVVSSIQAEKVASIEVSGK
-57 RVTGKKNFPKFMSTL
+57 RVTVTYADDT
-72 MWVAIIWLAVSL
+72 V
-84 AFNGLSSGEVEEQDI
+84 GELQKD
-99 SDVVSSVQAGEIT
+99 SV
-112 SIVVRGQEVRVAYT
+112 
-126 DGKIGKLRKDAIASF
+126 ASF
-141 DETLVN
+141 DETLAN
-147 LGVTA
+147 LGVTTGEFA
-152 EQLVSAGYTV
+152 RLKYSVV
-162 KKETGLG
+162 KEGGFG
-169 YWFKT
+169 YWMKQI
-174 LLPFLFPIL
+174 LPFLFPLL
-183 ILAFFLWFFLRQTK
+183 IFGVFLWFIMRQSK

-210 RARFINPNDEK
+210 RARFVNPDDEHG
-221 DKVSF
+221 KVSF
-226 KDVAGLAEAKQ
+226 KDVAGLVEAKQ

-274 LLARAVAGEAKVPF
+274 LLARAVAGEARVPF

-308 RDLFSMAKKAAPA
+308 RDLFSMAKKSAPS

-329 AVGRTRGS
+329 AVGRARGT

-395 LPDIKERKEILAVHA
+395 LPDIKERTEILQVHA
-410 KGKKLEDDV
+410 RGKKMEEDV
-419 NFEVVARRTPGLSG
+419 SFETIARRTPGLSG
-433 ADLASVVNESAI
+433 ADLASVVNEGAI
-445 FAVRGSRKSIKQDD
+445 FAVRDSRKSLCQKD

-480 REKRVI
+480 REKRMI

-532 TRREFIDTIIM
+532 TRKEFVDTIIM

-548 ASERLVF
+548 SAEQLVF
-555 EDVSTGPSSDLVEV
+555 GDVSTGPSSDLVEV

-584 VVGPMVLRQ
+584 VVGPVAVRQ
-593 PNYYSMIG
+593 PNYYGVVG
-601 GREGHSQNLEK
+601 GREGHSQDLEK
-612 QIDEEVD
+612 QIDAEVD
-619 KIVKQSYDGA
+619 KIIKHSYDSA
-629 LQHLR
+629 FSLLKK
-634 NNRESLDA
+634 NRESLDS
-642 IAEKL
+642 IVKKL
-647 LEQETLEREEFESLL
+647 LEEETLEREEFEALL
-662 KERGVEV
+662 QERGVEV
-669 QNAFKDEEEE
+669 QNAFKDDEEERRVQDQQVSE
-679 KREIEEKKSIPD
+679 AKK
-691 EDKDIEEKKN
+691 
-701 EPTENKEQHS
+701 